1 MIQQIAS
8 GQDRIALPYLAPNA
22 MIYTDQVL
30 TCDSCKEKYESGFLV
45 EMQGVGLF
53 CLSCFRSAF
62 EEYFNKNPGVNYM
75 YTRGVCSLAHQGKA
89 MKR

>member
-1 MIQQIAS
+1 MIQETVS
-8 GQDRIALPYLAPNA
+8 GQNHYTLPYLAPNA

-53 CLSCFRSAF
+53 CFACFRPTF
-62 EEYFNKNPGVNYM
+62 ESYFQKYPNEDYVLA
-75 YTRGVCSLAHQGKA
+75 RGVWSLAYQKKA
-89 MKR
+89 ER